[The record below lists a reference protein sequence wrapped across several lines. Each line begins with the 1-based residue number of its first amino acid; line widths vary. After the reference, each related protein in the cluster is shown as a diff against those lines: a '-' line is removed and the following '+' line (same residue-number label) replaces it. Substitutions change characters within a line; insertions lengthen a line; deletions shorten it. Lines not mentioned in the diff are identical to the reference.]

1 MTQKGF
7 TLKGVTLV
15 VANIKKFGGNA
26 AIGSIKGLRTW
37 GEATLTV
44 IKERE
49 VPIKFGILKGSGKVD
64 EAGMKDKP
72 EIEISFGGDHP
83 ASGYAI
89 AVHEIPAS
97 HKHGGDKYLERGA
110 LAEASKLK
118 GDVGKAVKSQTG
130 MR

>member
-1 MTQKGF
+1 MARKGF

-15 VANIKKFGGNA
+15 VANIKKFERNA
-26 AIGSIKGLRTW
+26 VAGSAKGLRTW
-37 GEATLTV
+37 GEATMSR

-49 VPIKFGILKGSGKVD
+49 VPVKFGILKGSGKVD
-64 EAGMKDKP
+64 EAGTKDKP
-72 EIEISFGGDHP
+72 EVELSFGGDHP

-118 GDVGKAVKSQTG
+118 DDIAKAVKNQTG
-130 MR
+130 MG

>member
-1 MTQKGF
+1 MAQKGF

-15 VANIKKFGGNA
+15 VANIKKFERNA
-26 AIGSIKGLRTW
+26 TLGSIKGLRTW

-44 IKERE
+44 VKERE
-49 VPIKFGILKGSGKVD
+49 VPVKFGILKASGKVD
-64 EAGMKDKP
+64 EAGTKSRP

-83 ASGYAI
+83 ASGYAV

-97 HKHGGDKYLERGA
+97 HTHGGDKYLERGA

-118 GDVGKAVKSQTG
+118 DDIGDAVKSQTG